1 MPDVEDRGAPQRVK
15 ISEVLG
21 PGKSVLLGMP
31 GAFTPTCND
40 RHLPGYYKQ
49 ADKFKALG
57 VDTVAVVTV
66 RHSDFMRLH
75 KGFDQPLLTSLE
87 SRRSADE
94 RPLRQRAVA
103 GGHGRVHGHR
113 RRLRQAALRPAR

>member
-1 MPDVEDRGAPQRVK
+1 MFATSRSIDIELVPDVEDRGAPQRVK

-49 ADKFKALG
+49 TDKFKALG

-66 RHSDFMRLH
+66 RFTIWIRRSHSD
-75 KGFDQPLLTSLE
+75 
-87 SRRSADE
+87 
-94 RPLRQRAVA
+94 QRANSSSVT
-103 GGHGRVHGHR
+103 
-113 RRLRQAALRPAR
+113 RLLSVLALDR